1 MIEND
6 VSRPPQE
13 TRFGQVDMMSAKEP
27 VNIETLA
34 RVANQP
40 ENEVV
45 SDGHP
50 LFIRTTDS
58 SNHNIPAASTA
69 SPAIVAVTADRQTS
83 QRKIRR
89 FKKSLK
95 PTSTQ
100 LVSIKNKGYSSLHS
114 RSRNLSI

>member
-1 MIEND
+1 
-6 VSRPPQE
+6 
-13 TRFGQVDMMSAKEP
+13 MSAKEP

-50 LFIRTTDS
+50 LFVRTTDS
-58 SNHNIPAASTA
+58 SNNNLPATSAA
-69 SPAIVAVTADRQTS
+69 MAPAIVAVTADRQTS

-100 LVSIKNKGYSSLHS
+100 LVSIHS
-114 RSRNLSI
+114 FIHVHSVSGKIKRSFFVPEIA